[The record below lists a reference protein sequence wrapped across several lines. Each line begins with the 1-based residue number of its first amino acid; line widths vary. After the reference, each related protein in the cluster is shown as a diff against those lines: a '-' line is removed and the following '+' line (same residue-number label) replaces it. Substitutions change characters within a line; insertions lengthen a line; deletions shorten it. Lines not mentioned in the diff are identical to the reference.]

1 MDLGLVYLRV
11 GDRNLYSVS
20 GLRVNG
26 SRKLIS

>member
-20 GLRVNG
+20 GQR
-26 SRKLIS
+26 SSLIL

>member
-20 GLRVNG
+20 GLR
-26 SRKLIS
+26 SSLIL